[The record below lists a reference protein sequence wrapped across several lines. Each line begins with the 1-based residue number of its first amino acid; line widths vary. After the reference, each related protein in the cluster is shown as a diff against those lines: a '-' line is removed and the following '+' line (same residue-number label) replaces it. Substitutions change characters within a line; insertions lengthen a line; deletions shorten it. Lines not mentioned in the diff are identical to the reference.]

1 MSDFCTYQ
9 QQANMKLLVLTQA
22 GFERSGSK
30 FIMTRRLLRLKG
42 ASEPRVHER
51 RFKVA
56 FTKTA
61 METNLRQSVA
71 NAIQQKLF

>member
-9 QQANMKLLVLTQA
+9 QQANMKLRVLTQA
-22 GFERSGSK
+22 GFERSGIK
-30 FIMTRRLLRLKG
+30 FILTRPLLRLKG
-42 ASEPRVHER
+42 AVEPRVHER

-56 FTKTA
+56 YTKTA
-61 METNLRQSVA
+61 METNPRQSVA